1 MKFYLLTFVSFLSIS
16 IAVEAQQ
23 DHRDDFDM
31 NSIGG
36 GAFRDY
42 ITEHITED
50 DPWAISMKKFGTF
63 HSLMHEMMSEL
74 ARYNGGVEH
83 KDDRI
88 PDFTE
93 RISGGQWTEY
103 RKNIE
108 DTEEGSWKDFVQ
120 QAELM
125 HDRVHQ
131 AMFYSVVLDNGFNNR
146 DVDIREYA
154 DEERA
159 PHNAHEV
166 LPDLHTLKISQ
177 ISRDNFRDFV
187 WHSEKV
193 EGKHLHAAMHLMM
206 AFDEIRDDLIN
217 IWAPHANRLGPNC
230 KGNFGERIKMEDW
243 DRYSAS
249 MENCDDENWK
259 AFAKSVS
266 LMQNRINQMMDFI
279 VTHIEAEYR
288 NDKRSF

>member
-1 MKFYLLTFVSFLSIS
+1 MRYYLLTFLALISFSIS
-16 IAVEAQQ
+16 SEAQQ

-50 DPWAISMKKFGTF
+50 DLWAISIRKFGTF

-74 ARYNGGVEH
+74 ARYNGGEED

-93 RISGGQWTEY
+93 RISGGEWTEY
-103 RKNIE
+103 RKAIE
-108 DTEEGSWKDFVQ
+108 ESEDGSWKDFVV
-120 QAELM
+120 QAEIM

-131 AMFYSVVLDNGFNNR
+131 AMFYSVVLDNQYNNR
-146 DVDIREYA
+146 GVDIREYA

-159 PHNAHEV
+159 PYDAHEV
-166 LPDLHTLKISQ
+166 LPDLHELNLSH
-177 ISRDNFRDFV
+177 ISRKNFRDKV
-187 WHSEKV
+187 WHSDKV

-206 AFDEIRDDLIN
+206 TFEEMRDDLVN
-217 IWAPHANRLGPNC
+217 LWAQHANRLQDPNC
-230 KGNFGERIKMEDW
+230 AGNFKDRI
-243 DRYSAS
+243 S
-249 MENCDDENWK
+249 MENWNHYSATLENCGDEDWK

-279 VTHIEAEYR
+279 VTHIEE
-288 NDKRSF
+288 

>member
-1 MKFYLLTFVSFLSIS
+1 MKSYLLTFLTFLSFS
-16 IAVEAQQ
+16 IVSQAQQ

-42 ITEHITED
+42 ISEHIPED
-50 DPWAISMKKFGTF
+50 DLWAISMKKFGTF

-74 ARYNGGVEH
+74 ARYNGGEEN

-93 RISGGQWTEY
+93 RISGGEWTEY
-103 RKNIE
+103 RKAIE
-108 DTEEGSWKDFVQ
+108 ESEEGSWKDFVQ
-120 QAELM
+120 QAEIM

-131 AMFYSVVLDNGFNNR
+131 AMFYSVVLDNQFNNR
-146 DVDIREYA
+146 GVNIREYA

-159 PHNAHEV
+159 PFEAFEV
-166 LPDLHTLKISQ
+166 LPDLHKLNISH

-187 WHSEKV
+187 WHSDKV
-193 EGKHLHAAMHLMM
+193 EGKHLHTGMHLMM
-206 AFDEIRDDLIN
+206 AFDEMRDDLIN
-217 IWAPHANRLGPNC
+217 LWARHANRLQDQNC
-230 KGNFGERIKMEDW
+230 AGNFGDRIKMEDW
-243 DRYSAS
+243 DRYSAGL
-249 MENCDDENWK
+249 ENCDDEDWK

-279 VTHIEAEYR
+279 VTHVEGG
-288 NDKRSF
+288 DL